1 MTTPIDI
8 APASDR
14 ELVLARLI
22 AAPRAALW
30 RCWTEPALMVRW
42 FTPAPW
48 RTTAAE
54 VDLRPG
60 GTSRVTMQGPAG
72 EEVQHGGVYLEVVPQ
87 RRLVF
92 TDAFTS
98 AWMPSAKPFML
109 GDLSFEDAPGGT
121 RYIARV
127 RHWSVEDRL
136 THEKMGFHDGWG
148 VATDQLEAVAQSLG
162 G

>member
-1 MTTPIDI
+1 MTTPIEI
-8 APASDR
+8 TPASDR
-14 ELVLARLI
+14 ELALARLI
-22 AAPRAALW
+22 AAPPALVW

-42 FTPAPW
+42 FTPPPW

-72 EEVQHGGVYLEVVPQ
+72 EEMHHTGVYLEVVPAQ
-87 RRLVF
+87 RLVF

-98 AWMPSAKPFML
+98 AWVPSAKPFML
-109 GDLSFEDAPGGT
+109 GELSFEEAPGGT
-121 RYIARV
+121 RYTARV
-127 RHWSVEDRL
+127 RHWSVEDREA
-136 THEKMGFHDGWG
+136 HEKMGFHAGWG